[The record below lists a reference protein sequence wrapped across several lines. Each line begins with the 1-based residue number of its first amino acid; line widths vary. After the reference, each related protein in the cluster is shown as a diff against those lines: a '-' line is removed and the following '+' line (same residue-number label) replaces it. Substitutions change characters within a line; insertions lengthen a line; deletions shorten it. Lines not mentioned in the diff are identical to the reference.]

1 MLMRKLLPVL
11 FVLALVLTACS
22 SPLPADRA
30 DYVGEWRAPQM
41 YLLIT
46 QDGSVAYK
54 RLKGGATVSVNG
66 PVKEFEGDNLVV
78 GVGFITT
85 TFVVSTPPYLDE
97 NSTWKM
103 IVDGVEL
110 TKS

>member
-1 MLMRKLLPVL
+1 
-11 FVLALVLTACS
+11 
-22 SPLPADRA
+22 
-30 DYVGEWRAPQM
+30 
-41 YLLIT
+41 
-46 QDGSVAYK
+46 
-54 RLKGGATVSVNG
+54 
-66 PVKEFEGDNLVV
+66 VKEFEGDNLVV

-97 NSTWKM
+97 NSIWKV